1 MTLPPNILNKY
12 LNRFDELISEG
23 ESIEQLSLQEGGID
37 CLNHHF
43 QSFITWKTKYISLFD
58 QIITGNSAHQSLI
71 KELNT
76 PEPANKIDSVYRG
89 ILVRCISYLKAI
101 KSDLQNGFLQDL
113 ALEIEAEIAAD
124 YMGQSE
130 QLLGEGQSG
139 KYDHIP
145 AAVLAGAVLE
155 KTLRTLCSKQEP
167 PIITVNSR
175 GSKIT
180 LNPLIDELK
189 KAGLFNELKAKQL
202 RAWADI
208 RNAAAHGEFDNF
220 NRNDVEGMIQGVNNF
235 LSTYIV

>member
-1 MTLPPNILNKY
+1 MTLPTNIFNKY

-23 ESIEQLSLQEGGID
+23 ESIEKLSLQEGGID
-37 CLNHHF
+37 INNYF
-43 QSFITWKTKYISLFD
+43 QSFITWKTKCISLFD
-58 QIITGNSAHQSLI
+58 QVIPGNSVHQNLI

-76 PEPANKIDSVYRG
+76 PDSAYKVDSVYRD

-101 KSDLQNGFLQDL
+101 KSDLQNGLLRDL

-130 QLLGEGQSG
+130 QLLGECQSG

-167 PIITVNSR
+167 PILTVNSR
-175 GSKIT
+175 GSKMT

-220 NRNDVEGMIQGVNNF
+220 NRHDVKGMIQSINNF